1 MAVSTCL
8 VIGASGLVGSALVK
22 ALAGRMDLVGLSRNR
37 ADTGEGCRWIR
48 ADLVDGLDGVDLPG
62 AIDAVVYLAQSE
74 QFRDF
79 PASARSI
86 FSVNTVQLLN
96 ALEYARG
103 AGARHFIFASSGGV
117 YGTGE
122 DQFSEDFRVPAT
134 GELGFYLGTKL
145 CSEILVR
152 NYAPFFHA
160 AILRFFFIYGA
171 GQRRNMLIP
180 RLVDNVREGRP
191 IDLQGV
197 DGIRINPLHVSDAV
211 GAIEA
216 ALSLDG
222 SHTINVAG
230 PEIVSMRDIGQ
241 AIGRL
246 VGRSPSW
253 NQHPQAV
260 AHHIVGDTG
269 KMARLLGM
277 PKVGF
282 EAGLAMSFR

>member
-1 MAVSTCL
+1 MAASTCL
-8 VIGASGLVGSALVK
+8 VIGASGLVGTALV
-22 ALAGRMDLVGLSRNR
+22 AAMSGRVDLVGLSRHR
-37 ADTGEGCRWIR
+37 AYEGNGYRWICKDLVEGLDA
-48 ADLVDGLDGVDLPG
+48 ADLPERV
-62 AIDAVVYLAQSE
+62 DAVVYLAQSE

-79 PASARSI
+79 PASARNI
-86 FSVNTVQLLN
+86 FEVNTVQLLN
-96 ALEYARG
+96 ALDYSRR
-103 AGARHFIFASSGGV
+103 AGVKHFVFASSGGV

-152 NYAPFFHA
+152 NYAPFFHT

-171 GQRRNMLIP
+171 RQRRNMLIP

-191 IDLQGV
+191 VDLQGT

-230 PEIVSMRDIGQ
+230 PDIVSLREIGL

-246 VGRSPSW
+246 VGRAPCW
-253 NQHPQAV
+253 NEHPAAV

-269 KMARLLGM
+269 KMVRLLGA

-282 EAGLAMSFR
+282 EAGLAMSFS